1 MPELTQTF
9 SREIESLKRFLA
21 ILDEEHTQLKDGHI
35 DRLETLDG
43 RKNIVIDELRAL
55 GQQRNMLLK
64 QAGYT
69 LDKSGVDA
77 WIKAHPDDLR
87 LPDLWATFRAQ
98 ATRVKQ
104 VAETNAHMIAS
115 KLQTTQRALDILLHA
130 GNSSVSLYSADG
142 FTASTA
148 GKRIDDTV

>member
-1 MPELTQTF
+1 MSELTQTF
-9 SREIESLKRFLA
+9 SRELESLKRFLA
-21 ILDEEHTQLKDGHI
+21 ILDEEHALLKDGQV
-35 DRLETLDG
+35 DRLETLDK
-43 RKNIVIDELRAL
+43 RKTAIIDELRAL
-55 GQQRNMLLK
+55 GHQRNTLLE
-64 QAGYT
+64 QAGYA

-77 WIKAHPDDLR
+77 WIKAHPGDLGLPR
-87 LPDLWATFRAQ
+87 LWESFRTH

-130 GNSSVSLYSADG
+130 GNSSEPLYSADG

-148 GKRIDDTV
+148 GKRINDTV